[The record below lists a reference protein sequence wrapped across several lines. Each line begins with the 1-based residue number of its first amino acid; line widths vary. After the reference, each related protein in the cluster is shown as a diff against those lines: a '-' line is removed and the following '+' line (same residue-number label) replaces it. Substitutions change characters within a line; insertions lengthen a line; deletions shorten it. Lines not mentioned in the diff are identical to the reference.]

1 MLFTELAVQNV
12 AGFPATARIPLKGGL
27 NALVGREAELV
38 RVLRAVLY
46 PGLDTGRSLCTGP
59 GPHKAAC
66 TIVGRDG
73 ATWRVVRDLS
83 TGAQSLLRS
92 DASTQQAQ
100 KISADPDEIAR
111 HLATAV
117 GLPPEHAFRSIFSLA
132 AADLPSRVRERAA
145 AQRAAPTPTSPAI
158 QTGGA
163 LPPPSAFAATDAP
176 VIETPSEAKARLPA
190 LRKEYAR
197 AEALEKAQDA
207 QYELQN
213 ELSAIAAVLEPL
225 TKLESEIETLA
236 QKLSVLMKRTAD
248 INTGLEQ
255 KVRRYPEAQA
265 RRDAALAEL
274 AKKKT
279 QAEEALGIPP
289 KFVDLGQDP
298 FFGGG
303 VLVGVLATAAAIF
316 LEIPTLWVV
325 NLVAFAVAG
334 FGAWQWVGR
343 VQEDEDGRRR
353 LLELNE
359 FGKRI
364 HKQYEQDTKPVQ
376 QAMRAFGVATPE
388 DLLHQLEERDLL
400 DARRVAL
407 ERELATRR
415 ADPSMAD
422 AERRRADTETR
433 LRARETEVNALG
445 FSRDAAVVR
454 RELEAAEE
462 LAALAVDEGDLLAK
476 VVEGSAVL
484 VGAPPPAFVES
495 IRERLAQYLGALT
508 DQRFVSVNAI
518 GPGVC
523 HVVAATG
530 GSGPLAGLPV
540 PDQDAI
546 MVAVRLTLAE
556 RLGVPAKMP
565 VFVDEPTLIV
575 DAAHR
580 GVFVKMLRALGAQ
593 TQVVVKA
600 FEAPPAGVVDHV
612 ARVSD
617 GSATHAA

>member
-12 AGFPATARIPLKGGL
+12 AGFPVTARIPLKGGL
-27 NALVGREAELV
+27 NAFVGREAELV

-46 PGLDTGRSLCTGP
+46 PGLDTGRSLCTGN

-83 TGAQSLLRS
+83 TGTQSLLRS
-92 DASTQQAQ
+92 DAVTHQAQ
-100 KISADPDEIAR
+100 KVSTDPEEIAR

-132 AADLPSRVRERAA
+132 AADLPSRVLERLA
-145 AQRAAPTPTSPAI
+145 AQRAAPTPTSPSI
-158 QTGGA
+158 PLDGQV
-163 LPPPSAFAATDAP
+163 PPPNAFGAAEAP
-176 VIETPSEAKARLPA
+176 VLTPAEAKARLPA

-225 TKLESEIETLA
+225 TKLESEIGALS
-236 QKLSVLMKRTAD
+236 QKLAVLMKRTAD

-279 QAEEALGIPP
+279 QAEEALGVPP
-289 KFVDLGQDP
+289 TLADLGRDP

-303 VLVGVLATAAAIF
+303 ALAGVVATAAAVF
-316 LEIPTLWVV
+316 LDIPPLWLV
-325 NLVAFAVAG
+325 NLVAFGVAG
-334 FGAWQWVGR
+334 FGAWQWVER
-343 VQEDEDGRRR
+343 VQDDEDGRRR
-353 LLELNE
+353 VSDLTE
-359 FGKRI
+359 FGKRV
-364 HKQYEQDTKPVQ
+364 HKQYELDTKPVQ
-376 QAMRAFGVATPE
+376 QAMKAFGVATPE

-407 ERELATRR
+407 ERELAQRK
-415 ADPSMAD
+415 ADPEMVE
-422 AERRRADTETR
+422 AENRRADTETR
-433 LRARETEVNALG
+433 LREREAEVNALG

-508 DQRFVSVNAI
+508 DQRFVGVKAI

-523 HVVAATG
+523 HVVAASG

-556 RLGVPAKMP
+556 KLGVPAKMP
-565 VFVDEPTLIV
+565 VFVDEPTLVV

-580 GVFVKMLRALGAQ
+580 GVFVKMLRALGTQ